1 MKTENRTITLSFKGT
16 PSQKIEYTNLA
27 NNQNISLSEYLSSIV
42 EINKTHYETIEQI
55 KKAEEA
61 QAELND
67 DYELLYNSN
76 EELEHK
82 NNELINENNMLIKT
96 IEDNTIQKLKLKK
109 MIQYLEKIIE
119 HTNNLID
126 KEISEVNEYQ
136 LISYLPKETFLK
148 LKIDLTKLEIL
159 SE

>member
-27 NNQNISLSEYLSSIV
+27 NKQNISLSEYLSSIV

-55 KKAEEA
+55 KEAEEA

-82 NNELINENNMLIKT
+82 NDELIKT

-109 MIQYLEKIIE
+109 KIQYLEKIIE

-148 LKIDLTKLEIL
+148 LKIDLSNLKTV

>member
-27 NNQNISLSEYLSSIV
+27 NKQNISLSEYLSSIV

-55 KKAEEA
+55 KEAEEA

-82 NNELINENNMLIKT
+82 NDELIKT

>member
-27 NNQNISLSEYLSSIV
+27 NKQNISLSEYLSSIV

-55 KKAEEA
+55 KEAEEA

-82 NNELINENNMLIKT
+82 NDELIKT

-109 MIQYLEKIIE
+109 MIQYYENKLHNIEKIIE
-119 HTNNLID
+119 SKNNLID

-148 LKIDLTKLEIL
+148 LKIDLSNLKTV